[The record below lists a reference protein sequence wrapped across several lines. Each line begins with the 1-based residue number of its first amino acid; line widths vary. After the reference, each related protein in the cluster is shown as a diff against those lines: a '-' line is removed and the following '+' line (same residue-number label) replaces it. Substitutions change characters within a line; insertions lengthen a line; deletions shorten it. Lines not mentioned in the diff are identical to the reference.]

1 MITIKLHDGT
11 RIENLSLNV
20 NEYISDTQ
28 IDKKIFINNTQS
40 VTIIDNDN
48 ETTYTNMVLDHIVD
62 HNDGTYGIIMRPKTS
77 RELIE
82 ETITD
87 IQMAITE
94 VYEFLS
100 SAKEE

>member
-1 MITIKLHDGT
+1 MLTIKLHDGT
-11 RIENLSLNV
+11 KIENLSLNF
-20 NEYISDTQ
+20 NEYISNTP
-28 IDKKIFINNTQS
+28 INKKIFINNTQS
-40 VTIIDNDN
+40 VTIIDNDD
-48 ETTYTNMVLDHIVD
+48 ETIYTNMVLDRIVD
-62 HNDGTYGIIMRPKTS
+62 HNDGTYGIIIRPKTS

>member
-62 HNDGTYGIIMRPKTS
+62 HNDGTYGIIMRHKTS